1 MLDKLEIQRDTYKSP
16 GILMYHLVVIL
27 DSFYQTVKNKIRN
40 QVIREPLA
48 KIQWLVVLGQL
59 YKLNP

>member
-1 MLDKLEIQRDTYKSP
+1 MQGDTYKSP

-48 KIQWLVVLGQL
+48 KIQWLVFLGQL

>member
-1 MLDKLEIQRDTYKSP
+1 MLDKLDMQGDTYKSP
-16 GILMYHLVVIL
+16 GILMYHFVVIL